1 MSQPSD
7 KKPERDTF
15 PRPTRWSRLSLQYA
29 AFAENN
35 RPTAVDLARLRA
47 EISRFERK
55 PLVSI
60 LVPLGGSSWGL
71 LENSL
76 DSLLGQAYPSWELL
90 ACGPAGDGEREL
102 LARYERLDAR
112 ITAVCGGRSANPPG
126 ACDEALPYA
135 SGEFVGVLE
144 AGDVLAPDALFEMVS
159 AMLAEPLG
167 ADLVYSDEDEMD
179 ERGERSNPRFKPGW
193 SPDLLLSSD
202 YISRSCLYRRSL
214 LEEVGG
220 FGNFG
225 SAWRR
230 DLHLRLAER
239 TDEILHVPKVL
250 LHSMTKNIGREARE
264 EGRRAVSAALSRRGV
279 EGEVRDGA
287 APGHFRVRREIRG
300 EPKVSIVIP
309 TRDNVSLLR
318 RCVESIEAMT
328 NHRGYEILIVDNDS
342 ADPETVEYL
351 SDVSHRV
358 VRFEGGFNYSS
369 INNFAVSRTDGEHIL
384 LLNDDTEVISGE
396 WLSAMLEQSQRP
408 EVGAVGAKLLYPD
421 GRIQH
426 AGVVMEV
433 GNPWTPG
440 RAGHAYKLYDADS
453 PSHLGT
459 LQATCNYSAVTGAC
473 MMLRREVFEEVGG
486 FDEENFAVAFNDVD
500 LCLRIRERGYF
511 IVYTPHAKLYHHES
525 ASRGLYSDRPEEP
538 RHMRERWG
546 GTLDNDP
553 YYNSNFSLA
562 GDFNLRADLMRPRV
576 LREKNG
582 EAPGGILM
590 HPEFLG
596 EEEFRSYVEG
606 RRREARS
613 SRRVGL
619 V

>member
-1 MSQPSD
+1 
-7 KKPERDTF
+7 
-15 PRPTRWSRLSLQYA
+15 
-29 AFAENN
+29 
-35 RPTAVDLARLRA
+35 
-47 EISRFERK
+47 
-55 PLVSI
+55 
-60 LVPLGGSSWGL
+60 
-71 LENSL
+71 
-76 DSLLGQAYPSWELL
+76 
-90 ACGPAGDGEREL
+90 
-102 LARYERLDAR
+102 
-112 ITAVCGGRSANPPG
+112 
-126 ACDEALPYA
+126 
-135 SGEFVGVLE
+135 
-144 AGDVLAPDALFEMVS
+144 
-159 AMLAEPLG
+159 
-167 ADLVYSDEDEMD
+167 
-179 ERGERSNPRFKPGW
+179 
-193 SPDLLLSSD
+193 
-202 YISRSCLYRRSL
+202 
-214 LEEVGG
+214 
-220 FGNFG
+220 
-225 SAWRR
+225 
-230 DLHLRLAER
+230 
-239 TDEILHVPKVL
+239 
-250 LHSMTKNIGREARE
+250 
-264 EGRRAVSAALSRRGV
+264 
-279 EGEVRDGA
+279 
-287 APGHFRVRREIRG
+287 
-300 EPKVSIVIP
+300 
-309 TRDNVSLLR
+309 
-318 RCVESIEAMT
+318 
-328 NHRGYEILIVDNDS
+328 
-342 ADPETVEYL
+342 
-351 SDVSHRV
+351 V

-576 LREKNG
+576 LREQNG